1 MDIETEGVANLQ
13 TDSDIIINVVESPVE
28 EVETEESFDLIH
40 YNGYNIKLV
49 KETGEFDIY
58 DLGGAIIG
66 HTATLELAKIF
77 IDNKGRSIIGRTE

>member
-40 YNGYNIKLV
+40 YNGYNIKFV
-49 KETGEFDIY
+49 KETGGI
-58 DLGGAIIG
+58 
-66 HTATLELAKIF
+66 
-77 IDNKGRSIIGRTE
+77 